1 VKTRHKP
8 VLLQRQRTIAGLEQ
22 PALSLTSLR
31 ISKNRLNGR
40 ALWSIEI
47 LIGSGNFNT
56 STETQRLLRCF
67 FFADVDWFFRQ
78 FTHQLRESA
87 MIPLRRLFLTLPAL
101 AVLVGTSAAQ
111 PPGRG
116 GFGENPLIRA
126 LDRDGDG
133 EISSRELK
141 DASASLKRVDRN
153 RDGQITMD
161 EARPSYGGSS
171 SGRPTGGSRG
181 GEPRSHGAS
190 TLERSGLALGQQMP
204 DVTVFDANGDEFSLS
219 SVKGKYA
226 VLVFGCLT

>member
-1 VKTRHKP
+1 
-8 VLLQRQRTIAGLEQ
+8 
-22 PALSLTSLR
+22 
-31 ISKNRLNGR
+31 
-40 ALWSIEI
+40 
-47 LIGSGNFNT
+47 
-56 STETQRLLRCF
+56 
-67 FFADVDWFFRQ
+67 
-78 FTHQLRESA
+78 

-101 AVLVGTSAAQ
+101 AVLAGTSAAQ
-111 PPGRG
+111 LPGRAG
-116 GFGENPLIRA
+116 VAENPLVRA

-141 DASASLKRVDRN
+141 NAAESLKRVDRN

-161 EARPSYGGSS
+161 EARPSSGGSS

-181 GEPRSHGAS
+181 GGPGSPGAS

-204 DVTVFDANGDEFSLS
+204 DVTVFDANGEKFSLS

>member
-1 VKTRHKP
+1 
-8 VLLQRQRTIAGLEQ
+8 
-22 PALSLTSLR
+22 
-31 ISKNRLNGR
+31 
-40 ALWSIEI
+40 
-47 LIGSGNFNT
+47 
-56 STETQRLLRCF
+56 
-67 FFADVDWFFRQ
+67 
-78 FTHQLRESA
+78 
-87 MIPLRRLFLTLPAL
+87 MIPFRKLFLTLPAL
-101 AVLVGTSAAQ
+101 AVLAGTASAQ
-111 PPGRG
+111 PPGRSG
-116 GFGENPLIRA
+116 LGENPLIRA

-161 EARPSYGGSS
+161 EVRGSS

-181 GEPRSHGAS
+181 GGPGSPGAS

-204 DVTVFDANGDEFSLS
+204 DVTVFDANGDKFSLS